1 MKIEEIVTYF
11 KNKSGI
17 ARALGISRQA
27 VSKWDEIPVRRSYE
41 LREIIEKLTLHS
53 DEQKKQ

>member
-1 MKIEEIVTYF
+1 MKIEEALALF

-27 VSKWDEIPVRRSYE
+27 VSKWSEIPIRRSYE
-41 LREIIEKLTLHS
+41 LKEII
-53 DEQKKQ
+53 KKSTNNNETKKCK